1 MDKAEWPHRFDFSAY
16 LARPLPHGRGSVTGG
31 VGFSEP
37 RARAKRR
44 AFAFYG
50 DVTVEQKD
58 KLSEVIWVDPE
69 RMSGT
74 PCFKGTRVPVRN
86 LLDYIE
92 GGSTIGEF
100 FEDFPSVT
108 REQVT
113 QFLELGKEHL
123 VECVS
128 S

>member
-1 MDKAEWPHRFDFSAY
+1 MTAEQQ
-16 LARPLPHGRGSVTGG
+16 G
-31 VGFSEP
+31 
-37 RARAKRR
+37 
-44 AFAFYG
+44 
-50 DVTVEQKD
+50 
-58 KLSEVIWVDPE
+58 KLSKVIWVDPE

-74 PCFKGTRVPVRN
+74 PCFHGTRVPVQN

-92 GGSTIGEF
+92 GGSTIDEF

-108 REQVT
+108 RDQVV
-113 QFLELGKEHL
+113 QFLEMASERL